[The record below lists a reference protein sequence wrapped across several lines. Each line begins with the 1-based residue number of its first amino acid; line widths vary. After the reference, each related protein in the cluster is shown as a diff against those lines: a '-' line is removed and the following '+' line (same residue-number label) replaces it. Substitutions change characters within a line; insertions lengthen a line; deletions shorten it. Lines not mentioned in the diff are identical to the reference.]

1 MILQALTE
9 YYRALERQGKIA
21 APGWG
26 PVKVSFALCI
36 GDDGTLQQAVS
47 VQTEQVRGKKTVL
60 APRVVSLPAP
70 VKRTVGVAANFLC
83 DNSSYMLGVDDKG
96 KPERT
101 RLCFEACKALHEQA
115 LDGVDSPAA
124 RAILAFFRAW
134 EPEKARENAA
144 LLEHLE
150 EILAGGNLVFRTEEG
165 FVHDDPAVRRAWE
178 AYYNTSGDGPQGVC
192 LVTGEQGPIESV
204 HPAIKNVAGAQSSG
218 AALVSFNAP
227 AFCSYGK
234 EQNLNAPTG
243 KYAAFAYT
251 AALNHLLADREH
263 VYRVGDATVVC
274 WAKGGGSFYQSL
286 FGWAA
291 MGQSEPSYD
300 ESELRGMVKR
310 LCRGEAVDFHAERLD
325 PGMDF
330 YVLGLSP
337 NASRLSVRFFLRNTF
352 GGFLRNAEAHQERLK
367 IVRRKDDNFDALP
380 IWRLVQETVRKALPG
395 ARPAEANPRLAG
407 DLLLAV
413 LNDAP
418 YPATLLNGVV
428 LRIRAERTVTRG
440 KAAIL
445 KAYYLNNSKDEQL
458 KEVLTVELNETT
470 NYLPYVLGRLF
481 SVLEN
486 VQLQVNPR
494 INTTITDRYFN
505 SASATPAVV
514 FPTLIN
520 LAQKH
525 LAKMNKGQDIYFQ
538 KQISE
543 LCSRITQTLPAR
555 MSLSEQSAF
564 QLGYYH
570 ETQNRYKPKEE
581 KNNV

>member
-165 FVHDDPAVRRAWE
+165 FVHDDPAVRQAWE

-367 IVRRKDDNFDALP
+367 IVRPSFDKFEGLP
-380 IWRLVQETVRKALPG
+380 LWKLLGETVNQNTRDKV
-395 ARPAEANPRLAG
+395 PAPELAG
-407 DLLLAV
+407 EVVRAILT
-413 LNDAP
+413 DAR
-418 YPATLLNGVV
+418 YPATLLNGAT
-428 LRIRAERTVTRG
+428 LRIRAEREVTRG
-440 KAAIL
+440 RAAIL
-445 KAYYLNNSKDEQL
+445 KACYLKNPHPDVP
-458 KEVLTVELNETT
+458 KEVLTVGLNEGSTHI
-470 NYLPYVLGRLF
+470 PYTLGRVF
-481 SVLEN
+481 SVLEAI
-486 VQLQVNPR
+486 QSAANPGVK
-494 INTTITDRYFN
+494 TTIKDKYFN
-505 SASATPAVV
+505 SAAATPAAI
-514 FPTLIN
+514 FPLLIS

-525 LAKMNKGQDIYFQ
+525 LKKLRGSNTGLAIALDKQLTDLLNRLGENYPTRMN
-538 KQISE
+538 
-543 LCSRITQTLPAR
+543 LP
-555 MSLSEQSAF
+555 QQGAF
-564 QLGYYH
+564 QLGYY
-570 ETQNRYKPKEE
+570 QQLQARYQKKEE
-581 KNNV
+581 N

>member
-165 FVHDDPAVRRAWE
+165 FVHDDPAVRQAWE

-367 IVRRKDDNFDALP
+367 IVRPSFDKFEGLP
-380 IWRLVQETVRKALPG
+380 LWKLLGETVNQNTRDKV
-395 ARPAEANPRLAG
+395 PAPELAG
-407 DLLLAV
+407 EVVRAILT
-413 LNDAP
+413 DAR
-418 YPATLLNGVV
+418 YPATLLNGAT
-428 LRIRAERTVTRG
+428 LRIRAEREVTRG
-440 KAAIL
+440 RAAIL
-445 KAYYLNNSKDEQL
+445 KAYYLKNPHPDVP
-458 KEVLTVELNETT
+458 KEVLTVGLNEGSTHI
-470 NYLPYVLGRLF
+470 PYTLGRVF
-481 SVLEN
+481 SVLEAI
-486 VQLQVNPR
+486 QSAANPGVK
-494 INTTITDRYFN
+494 TTIKDKYFN
-505 SASATPAVV
+505 SAAATPAVI
-514 FPTLIN
+514 FPLLIS

-525 LAKMNKGQDIYFQ
+525 LKKLRGSNTGLAIALDKQLTDLLNRLGENYPTRMN
-538 KQISE
+538 
-543 LCSRITQTLPAR
+543 LP
-555 MSLSEQSAF
+555 QQGAF
-564 QLGYYH
+564 QLGYY
-570 ETQNRYKPKEE
+570 QQLQARYQKKEE
-581 KNNV
+581 N

>member
-1 MILQALTE
+1 M
-9 YYRALERQGKIA
+9 
-21 APGWG
+21 
-26 PVKVSFALCI
+26 
-36 GDDGTLQQAVS
+36 
-47 VQTEQVRGKKTVL
+47 KK
-60 APRVVSLPAP
+60 SSN
-70 VKRTVGVAANFLC
+70 VAANFLC
-83 DNSSYMLGVDDKG
+83 DNSSYMLGVDNKEN
-96 KPERT
+96 PSRT
-101 RLCFEACKALHEQA
+101 VQCFAAAKDLHLRLLSQ
-115 LDGVDSPAA
+115 VSSPAA
-124 RAILAFFRAW
+124 QAIVRYFETWDPTQAAFHPVLQADLPDLLKGGDLTFWYNGALAADDAEIKMAW
-134 EPEKARENAA
+134 QRFQENV
-144 LLEHLE
+144 EQE
-150 EILAGGNLVFRTEEG
+150 
-165 FVHDDPAVRRAWE
+165 
-178 AYYNTSGDGPQGVC
+178 SGQGIC
-192 LVTGEQGPIESV
+192 LVTGHCGPLARL
-204 HPAIKNVAGAQSSG
+204 HANIKGVAGAQSSG
-218 AALVSFNAP
+218 ASLVSFNEP
-227 AFCSYGK
+227 AFCSYGH
-234 EQNLNAPTG
+234 EQGANAPTG
-243 KYAAFAYT
+243 QYAAFAYT
-251 AALNHLLADREH
+251 TALNKLLEDKKHVCHVGDTTIVFWADGGGAAYQGFAMDALFDTTYSEQDLLAALHHL
-263 VYRVGDATVVC
+263 
-274 WAKGGGSFYQSL
+274 AKGDSIHWEESL
-286 FGWAA
+286 LNPD
-291 MGQSEPSYD
+291 MP
-300 ESELRGMVKR
+300 
-310 LCRGEAVDFHAERLD
+310 
-325 PGMDF
+325 F
-330 YVLGLSP
+330 YVLGLAP
-337 NASRLSVRFFLRNTF
+337 NAARLSIRFFWQNSFGALARN
-352 GGFLRNAEAHQERLK
+352 LALHYERLK

-380 IWRLVQETVRKALPG
+380 IWRLVQETVRKTLPG
-395 ARPAEANPRLAG
+395 ARPVEANPRLAG

-525 LAKMNKGQDIYFQ
+525 LAKMNKGQEIYFQ

>member
-9 YYRALERQGKIA
+9 YYRALEQQGKIA

-124 RAILAFFRAW
+124 RAVLAFFRAW
-134 EPEKARENAA
+134 VPEKARENTA

-165 FVHDDPAVRRAWE
+165 FVHDDPAVRQAWE

-367 IVRRKDDNFDALP
+367 IVRPSFDKFEGLP
-380 IWRLVQETVRKALPG
+380 LWKLLGETVNQNTRDKV
-395 ARPAEANPRLAG
+395 PAPELAG
-407 DLLLAV
+407 EVVRAILT
-413 LNDAP
+413 DAR
-418 YPATLLNGVV
+418 YPATLLNGAT
-428 LRIRAERTVTRG
+428 LRIRAEREVTRG
-440 KAAIL
+440 RAAIL
-445 KAYYLNNSKDEQL
+445 KAYYLKNPHPDVP
-458 KEVLTVELNETT
+458 KEVLTVGLNEGSTHI
-470 NYLPYVLGRLF
+470 PYTLGRVF
-481 SVLEN
+481 SVLEAI
-486 VQLQVNPR
+486 QSAANPGVK
-494 INTTITDRYFN
+494 TTIKDKYFN
-505 SASATPAVV
+505 SAAATPAAI
-514 FPTLIN
+514 FPLLIS

-525 LAKMNKGQDIYFQ
+525 LKKLRGSNTGLAIALDKQLTDLLNRLGENYPTRMN
-538 KQISE
+538 
-543 LCSRITQTLPAR
+543 LP
-555 MSLSEQSAF
+555 QQGAF
-564 QLGYYH
+564 QLGYY
-570 ETQNRYKPKEE
+570 QQLQARYQKKEE
-581 KNNV
+581 N

>member
-165 FVHDDPAVRRAWE
+165 FVHDDPAVRQAWE

-367 IVRRKDDNFDALP
+367 IVRPSFDKFEGLP
-380 IWRLVQETVRKALPG
+380 LWKLLGETVNQNTRDKV
-395 ARPAEANPRLAG
+395 PAPELAG
-407 DLLLAV
+407 EVVRAILTDTR
-413 LNDAP
+413 
-418 YPATLLNGVV
+418 YPATLLNGAT
-428 LRIRAERTVTRG
+428 LRIRAEREVTRG
-440 KAAIL
+440 RAAIL
-445 KAYYLNNSKDEQL
+445 KAYYLKNPHPDVP
-458 KEVLTVELNETT
+458 KEVLTVGLNEGSTHI
-470 NYLPYVLGRLF
+470 PYTLGRVF
-481 SVLEN
+481 SVLEAI
-486 VQLQVNPR
+486 QSAANPGVK
-494 INTTITDRYFN
+494 TTIKDKYFN
-505 SASATPAVV
+505 SAAATPAVI
-514 FPTLIN
+514 FPLLIS

-525 LAKMNKGQDIYFQ
+525 LKKLRGSNTGLAIALDKQLTDLLNRLGENYPTRMN
-538 KQISE
+538 
-543 LCSRITQTLPAR
+543 LP
-555 MSLSEQSAF
+555 QQGAF
-564 QLGYYH
+564 QLGYY
-570 ETQNRYKPKEE
+570 QQLQARYQKKEE
-581 KNNV
+581 N

>member
-165 FVHDDPAVRRAWE
+165 FVHDDPAVRQAWE

-367 IVRRKDDNFDALP
+367 IVRPSFDKFEGLP
-380 IWRLVQETVRKALPG
+380 LWKLLGETVNQNTRDKV
-395 ARPAEANPRLAG
+395 PAPELAG
-407 DLLLAV
+407 EVVRAILT
-413 LNDAP
+413 DAR
-418 YPATLLNGVV
+418 YPATLLNGAT
-428 LRIRAERTVTRG
+428 LRIRAEREVTRG
-440 KAAIL
+440 RAAIL
-445 KAYYLNNSKDEQL
+445 KAYYLKNPHPDVP
-458 KEVLTVELNETT
+458 KEVLTVGLNEGSTHI
-470 NYLPYVLGRLF
+470 PYTLGRVF
-481 SVLEN
+481 SVLEAI
-486 VQLQVNPR
+486 QSAANPGVK
-494 INTTITDRYFN
+494 TTIKDKYFN
-505 SASATPAVV
+505 SAAATPAAI
-514 FPTLIN
+514 FPLLIS

-525 LAKMNKGQDIYFQ
+525 LKKLRGSNTGLAIALDKQLTDLLNRLGENYPTRMN
-538 KQISE
+538 
-543 LCSRITQTLPAR
+543 LP
-555 MSLSEQSAF
+555 QQGAF
-564 QLGYYH
+564 QLGYY
-570 ETQNRYKPKEE
+570 QQLQARYQKKEE
-581 KNNV
+581 N

>member
-1 MILQALTE
+1 M
-9 YYRALERQGKIA
+9 
-21 APGWG
+21 
-26 PVKVSFALCI
+26 
-36 GDDGTLQQAVS
+36 
-47 VQTEQVRGKKTVL
+47 
-60 APRVVSLPAP
+60 
-70 VKRTVGVAANFLC
+70 
-83 DNSSYMLGVDDKG
+83 
-96 KPERT
+96 
-101 RLCFEACKALHEQA
+101 
-115 LDGVDSPAA
+115 
-124 RAILAFFRAW
+124 
-134 EPEKARENAA
+134 
-144 LLEHLE
+144 
-150 EILAGGNLVFRTEEG
+150 
-165 FVHDDPAVRRAWE
+165 
-178 AYYNTSGDGPQGVC
+178 
-192 LVTGEQGPIESV
+192 
-204 HPAIKNVAGAQSSG
+204 
-218 AALVSFNAP
+218 
-227 AFCSYGK
+227 
-234 EQNLNAPTG
+234 
-243 KYAAFAYT
+243 
-251 AALNHLLADREH
+251 
-263 VYRVGDATVVC
+263 
-274 WAKGGGSFYQSL
+274 
-286 FGWAA
+286 
-291 MGQSEPSYD
+291 
-300 ESELRGMVKR
+300 
-310 LCRGEAVDFHAERLD
+310 
-325 PGMDF
+325 
-330 YVLGLSP
+330 
-337 NASRLSVRFFLRNTF
+337 
-352 GGFLRNAEAHQERLK
+352 
-367 IVRRKDDNFDALP
+367 
-380 IWRLVQETVRKALPG
+380 
-395 ARPAEANPRLAG
+395 AG

-440 KAAIL
+440 KATIL